1 MFSIF
6 KKKES
11 SSENIVGIAD
21 SIQASDDDIVAI
33 ANGKMIP
40 LEEVKD
46 EAFAQKMMGDGVAFE
61 LNEDVVLSPCNGTMD
76 AVFPTGHAYG
86 ISMNDGVELL
96 IHVGINTVQGNGNG
110 FTVLVKQ
117 GQTVRAGDPLVKLDM
132 KKLKAQYD
140 MTTMLIITEANDKEI
155 NFIDFGE
162 VEKGQK
168 INK

>member
-61 LNEDVVLSPCNGTMD
+61 LSEDVVLSPCNGTMD